1 MSYTN
6 FSLDIDGDG
15 IALVTWNAP
24 GRTMN
29 VIDMPVLEELSAI
42 VEQLATDAAIKGA
55 VITSGKDTFCA
66 GADLTMLEAFG
77 RTFAELVA
85 SQGEEAANAR
95 LFDESRKWSLLCR
108 RIETCGKP
116 WVAAI
121 NGTALGGGFELTL
134 ACHHRIA
141 ADNERTRLGLPEIKI
156 GLFPGAGGTQRIA
169 RMIAP
174 SDALQFLLKGDQL
187 RLNRAKAMKLV
198 DAVVPPADLVKAAKD
213 WIKSGGTAKAP
224 WDVDGFRLPGGPVYS
239 KAGMMVFPPANAIY
253 RRETYDNY
261 PAARAILQVVFEGLQ
276 LPMDQALRV
285 ESRWFAKILRSPEA
299 AAMIRS
305 LFVSM
310 QELNKG
316 ARRPADVP
324 AKPVKKIGVLG
335 AGFMGA
341 GVAYVSALAG
351 IEVVLIDRDPETAE
365 KGKAHSQK
373 LMTDQVNRG
382 RATAADR
389 DAVLAR
395 IKPTADYVELKDCD
409 LVVEAVF
416 EDRKIKEEVISRTQK
431 VLGDQAI
438 FGSNTSTLPITSLAA
453 AFKDRARFIGVHF
466 FSPVERMMLVE
477 IIMGKETGNAALAMA
492 LDFVR
497 AIRKTPIVVN
507 DSRGFYTSRVV
518 GTYIREGHL
527 MLTEG
532 VPAAM
537 IENVGRMAGMPVGP
551 LSLND
556 EVAVDLAWKILKATE
571 ADLGPKMVDLKQK
584 ALLEEMVEKRGRYG
598 RKNGKGFY
606 DYPQNGPKR
615 LWPGLADLQ
624 ATKLDPDSIDVAVLK
639 RRLLAIQALESA
651 RCIEEKVVTDVREAD
666 VGSILGFG
674 FAPFTGGTISYIDGM
689 GAKAFVD
696 LCNDLAKA
704 YGERFKPAKLL
715 IDMAKKNDTFYRRF
729 RAAAALGRRLSFMR
743 AALPFSARAPRIRSR
758 PLSPGTRHG
767 A

>member
-1 MSYTN
+1 MAESKTTYTA
-6 FSLDIDGDG
+6 FTLDIDGEG

-29 VIDMPVLEELSAI
+29 VIDVTAMTELSAI
-42 VEQLATDAAIKGA
+42 VEELATDGAVKGV

-66 GADLTMLEAFG
+66 GADLTMLEALS
-77 RTFAELVA
+77 RTFKELVA
-85 SQGEEAANAR
+85 SLGEETAMLR
-95 LFDESRKWSLLCR
+95 FFEESRKWSLLCR
-108 RIETCGKP
+108 RIETSGKP

-121 NGTALGGGFELTL
+121 NGTAVGGGFELTL

-141 ADNERTRLGLPEIKI
+141 ADNAKTRLGLPEVKV
-156 GLFPGAGGTQRIA
+156 GLFPGAGGTQRIS
-169 RMIAP
+169 RMLP
-174 SDALQFLLKGDQL
+174 PQDALQFLLKGDQL
-187 RLNRAKAMKLV
+187 ALNRAKAMKLV
-198 DAVVPPADLVKAAKD
+198 DAVVPAGDLIKAAKE
-213 WIKSGGTAKAP
+213 WIKTGPTAKAP
-224 WDVDGFRLPGGPVYS
+224 WDVDGFKLPGGPVYS

-261 PAARAILQVVFEGLQ
+261 PAARAIMQVVYEGLQ

-299 AAMIRS
+299 AAMIRT

-310 QELNKG
+310 GELNKG
-316 ARRPADVP
+316 ARRPANI
-324 AKPVKKIGVLG
+324 PVKALKKIGVLG
-335 AGFMGA
+335 AGFMG
-341 GVAYVSALAG
+341 GGIAYVSALAG
-351 IEVVLIDRDPETAE
+351 LDVVLIDKDPETAE

-373 LMTDQVNRG
+373 LMTEQVNRG
-382 RATAADR
+382 RATTAER
-389 DAVLAR
+389 DTVLAR
-395 IKPTADYVELKDCD
+395 ITPSADYVALKDCD

-416 EDRKIKEEVISRTQK
+416 EDRKVKEEVISRTQN
-431 VLGDQAI
+431 VIGDQAI

-453 AFKDRARFIGVHF
+453 AFKDHARFIGIHF

-477 IIMGKETGNAALAMA
+477 IIMGKETGDAALATA

-497 AIRKTPIVVN
+497 TIRKTPIVVN

-571 ADLGPKMVDLKQK
+571 ADLGAKAIDPRQK
-584 ALLEEMVEKRGRYG
+584 ALLEDMVEKRGRYG

-606 DYPQNGPKR
+606 DYPQNAPKR

-624 ATKLDPDSIDVAVLK
+624 PVKLDPDTIDIATLEQ
-639 RRLLAIQALESA
+639 RLLAIQALESA
-651 RCIEEKVVTDVREAD
+651 RCVEEDVVTDVREAD

-689 GAKAFVD
+689 GIKAFVD
-696 LCNDLAKA
+696 LCNGFAKTC
-704 YGERFKPAKLL
+704 GDRFQPCKLL
-715 IDMAKKNDTFYRRF
+715 LDMAKKGDTFYRRF
-729 RAAAALGRRLSFMR
+729 PPEKRKAVA
-743 AALPFSARAPRIRSR
+743 
-758 PLSPGTRHG
+758 
-767 A
+767 